1 MMRMV
6 GVRISEDDDG
16 DMTMMV
22 MVVVVV
28 DGWMD
33 KAIGVNGISKKVYEE
48 ES

>member
-28 DGWMD
+28 V
-33 KAIGVNGISKKVYEE
+33 VNGDVGNGVCGFI
-48 ES
+48 